1 MESEQN
7 QNQIRFLQS
16 VELQQNYKRIRAESE
31 QNLNRIRPKSEQN
44 QSKIRT
50 ENKIKS

>member
-7 QNQIRFLQS
+7 QNQIRFLKS
-16 VELQQNYKRIRAESE
+16 VKLQQNYKRIRAESE